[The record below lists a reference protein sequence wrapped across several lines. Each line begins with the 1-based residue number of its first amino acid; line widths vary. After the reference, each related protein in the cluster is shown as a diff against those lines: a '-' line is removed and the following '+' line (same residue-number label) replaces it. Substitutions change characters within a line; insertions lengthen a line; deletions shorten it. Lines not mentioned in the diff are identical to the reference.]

1 MQRNLNITISLSYQ
15 CLELLSEHK
24 YNLIGS
30 LKNQEDKPKIS
41 YGRLPKLFI
50 KKLWLNHTNS
60 ICETEQ

>member
-1 MQRNLNITISLSYQ
+1 MNTKKFKYYHIFKSSISRT
-15 CLELLSEHK
+15 LSEYK

-50 KKLWLNHTNS
+50 KKLWLNHTN
-60 ICETEQ
+60 

>member
-1 MQRNLNITISLSYQ
+1 MNTKKFKYYHIFKSSISRT
-15 CLELLSEHK
+15 LSEYK

-50 KKLWLNHTNS
+50 KKL
-60 ICETEQ
+60 

>member
-50 KKLWLNHTNS
+50 KKL
-60 ICETEQ
+60 